1 MNINNDSNYK
11 LSTTALLT
19 NVEPKIK
26 VKDSEKFKSFLFL
39 PKNNQRFFEGGLRL
53 KGRYKRSF
61 KNKPLISII
70 TVVYNG
76 AAHIEK
82 TIQSVLFQNYDNV
95 EYIIIDGGSS
105 DETLDIIKKYDDSID
120 YWVSESDKGISDAF
134 NKGIRCSSGD
144 LIGLINADDYY
155 EENVFEHVVKKYI
168 KNLDLKE
175 LIIYG
180 DTNKITSGGDKKVK
194 NSSKLSW
201 FISVPFS
208 HCSSF
213 LTRTYYKKYGL
224 FDNNYKIG
232 MDVDLLMR
240 GLKRAHYLRI
250 NNFIATQRDGGVS
263 DKGRLAG
270 YKEYRKIA
278 NKHFGFLLS
287 NLGYII
293 KLLIY
298 YKNKVSR

>member
-1 MNINNDSNYK
+1 MNINIDSNYK

-19 NVEPKIK
+19 SVEPEIK
-26 VKDSEKFKSFLFL
+26 LKDNEKFKSILFL
-39 PKNNQRFFEGGLRL
+39 PKNNQRVSEGGLRL
-53 KGRYKRSF
+53 KGRYKRSLI
-61 KNKPLISII
+61 NKPLVSII

-82 TIQSVLFQNYDNV
+82 TIQSVIFQNYDNV

-105 DETLDIIKKYDDSID
+105 DETLDIIQKYDSSID
-120 YWVSESDKGISDAF
+120 YWISESDEGISDAF

-155 EENVFEHVVKKYI
+155 EENVFEHVVQKYI
-168 KNLDLKE
+168 KNLELLE

-180 DTNKITSGGDKKVK
+180 NTNKITSDGVKKVK
-194 NSSKLSW
+194 NSSNLSW
-201 FISVPFS
+201 SISVPFS

-213 LTRTYYKKYGL
+213 LTRAYYKKYGL

-240 GLKRAHYLRI
+240 GIKSAHYLRI

-263 DKGRLAG
+263 DKSRLTG

-278 NKHFGFLLS
+278 NKHFGFILS

-298 YKNKVSR
+298 YKNKISR

>member
-224 FDNNYKIG
+224 FEI
-232 MDVDLLMR
+232 
-240 GLKRAHYLRI
+240 
-250 NNFIATQRDGGVS
+250 
-263 DKGRLAG
+263 
-270 YKEYRKIA
+270 
-278 NKHFGFLLS
+278 
-287 NLGYII
+287 II
-293 KLLIY
+293 KLAWMLIY
-298 YKNKVSR
+298 

>member
-1 MNINNDSNYK
+1 MNINIDPNYK
-11 LSTTALLT
+11 LSTTSLLT
-19 NVEPKIK
+19 SVEPKIK
-26 VKDSEKFKSFLFL
+26 LEDNEKFKSILFL
-39 PKNNQRFFEGGLRL
+39 PKNKQRVSEGGLRL
-53 KGRYKRSF
+53 KGCYKRSLT
-61 KNKPLISII
+61 NKPLLTII

-82 TIQSVLFQNYDNV
+82 TIQSVIFQNYDNV

-105 DETLDIIKKYDDSID
+105 DETLDIIQKYDNSID
-120 YWVSESDKGISDAF
+120 YWISESDEGISDAF

-155 EENVFEHVVKKYI
+155 EENVFEDVVQKYI
-168 KNLDLKE
+168 KNLELLE

-180 DTNKITSGGDKKVK
+180 NTNKITSDGVKKVK
-194 NSSKLSW
+194 NSSNLSW
-201 FISVPFS
+201 SISVPFS

-213 LTRTYYKKYGL
+213 LTRAYYKKYGL

-240 GLKRAHYLRI
+240 GIKSAHYLRI

-263 DKGRLAG
+263 DKSRLAG

-278 NKHFGFLLS
+278 NKHFGFILS

-298 YKNKVSR
+298 YKNRISR